1 MYLSY
6 EEYAEMGGGVD
17 AAAFDRMAAKA
28 EKVVNRATHGRLMGE
43 EPARDAVKSCVFEL
57 IEELRREEE
66 ARELAGGREISAM
79 SNDGLSMSF
88 TAQGDAGG
96 DSARLN
102 RILRDWLG
110 DERSSGGVRLLYA
123 GTDG

>member
-28 EKVVNRATHGRLMGE
+28 EKAVNRATHGRLMVE
-43 EPARDAVKSCVFEL
+43 EPARDAVKGCVFEL

-66 ARELAGGREISAM
+66 AREQAGGREISSM
-79 SNDGLSMSF
+79 SNDGLSVSF
-88 TAQGDAGG
+88 AAQSEAGS
-96 DSARLN
+96 SASRQMQ
-102 RILRDWLG
+102 ILRDWLG
-110 DERSSGGVRLLYA
+110 DERSRGGVRLLYA

>member
-28 EKVVNRATHGRLMGE
+28 EKAVNRATHGRLMGE
-43 EPARDAVKSCVFEL
+43 EPARDAVKGCVFEL

-66 ARELAGGREISAM
+66 AREQAGGREISSM

-110 DERSSGGVRLLYA
+110 DERSRGGVRLLYA